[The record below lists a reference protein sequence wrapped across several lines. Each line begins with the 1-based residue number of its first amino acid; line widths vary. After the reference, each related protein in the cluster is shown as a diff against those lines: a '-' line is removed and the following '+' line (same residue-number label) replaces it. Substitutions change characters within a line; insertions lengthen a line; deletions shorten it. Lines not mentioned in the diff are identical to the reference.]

1 MIDMTDEQIA
11 EDRIMRNTNF
21 VDDAVD
27 TAIQLVVDVDNAL
40 MDFKDIDGQTMT
52 DEKRREY
59 LPLVL
64 DLLHRSN
71 VRDDARSNRR
81 LHAGALGMSGFPES
95 DCDL

>member
-1 MIDMTDEQIA
+1 MTDEQIA
-11 EDRIMRNTNF
+11 EERVMNNMNF
-21 VDDAVD
+21 VDEAVE

-40 MDFKDIDGQTMT
+40 RDFGNDAENPIT

-71 VRDDARSNRR
+71 TRDDARSSRR
-81 LHAGALGMSGFPES
+81 MHASAVGLGGFMEK